1 MAALAAAPVSSA
13 LASSASI
20 HTSRTCYLVGQRVQ
34 LTGQGFLG
42 SSEFDLSIDGVDFG
56 QSTTSSHGGFR
67 VSFGPGGLAAGQP
80 QIVDHAIASDGQ
92 SSAGTTFTVTR
103 STGALVGSGSGS
115 SLHRKVSFEAWD
127 FGGGQKLYVHYVS
140 PKGTS
145 VDTVLLGLAG
155 GDCGFLPSR
164 SRELFPFNPAA
175 GKWTLQF
182 DTRRQYSAHPH
193 GHVARVTET
202 VG

>member
-1 MAALAAAPVSSA
+1 VAALAVAPVSSA

-20 HTSRTCYLVGQRVQ
+20 HTSRSCYQVGQTVD
-34 LTGQGFLG
+34 LSGQGFLA
-42 SSEFDLSIDGVDFG
+42 SSEFDLSIDGIDFG
-56 QSTTSSHGGFR
+56 QSTTSSRGAFH

-80 QIVDHAIASDGQ
+80 QIVDQAIASDGQ
-92 SSAGTTFTVTR
+92 SSAHTTFTVTR
-103 STGALVGSGSGS
+103 STNALVGTGSGS
-115 SLHRKVSFEAWD
+115 SLQRRVSFEAWD

-155 GDCGFLPSR
+155 GECGFLPSR
-164 SRELFPFNPAA
+164 TRELFPFNPSA

-182 DTRRQYSAHPH
+182 DTRRQYSAHPN